1 MFPMNKEELVQEV
14 AKKTKV
20 SQKQVDETLASIV
33 ETIVK
38 TVSKGKKVTLIG
50 FGTFEP
56 RKRAARTGRN
66 PQTGKELKIPAKTVP
81 AFSAG
86 KKFKELVAKK

>member
-1 MFPMNKEELVQEV
+1 MNKEELVQEV
-14 AKKTKV
+14 SKKTKTP
-20 SQKQVDETLASIV
+20 QKQVAEILTVLIT
-33 ETIVK
+33 TIEK
-38 TVSKGKKVTLIG
+38 TVAKGKKVTLVG

-56 RKRAARTGRN
+56 RKRAARNGRN
-66 PQTGKELKIPAKTVP
+66 PQNGKVLKIPAKTVP